1 MRQTI
6 SVDDSIEWRIA
17 QRIRSLRTER
27 QWRLEE
33 LATRSGVSR
42 ASLSRIENGE
52 VSPTATVLSK
62 LCAAFGLTLS
72 RLMVL
77 VEEGFAPLVPREAQ
91 LTWTDPG
98 TGYHRRAV
106 SPPAA
111 GLSGE
116 VVESTLTHSTRIAYD
131 HPPRLGLEHHLVM
144 IEGALALTVSG
155 RRHEL
160 RPGDC
165 LRYRLDGASLFET
178 PAHSGARYFLFML

>member
-1 MRQTI
+1 MKLAAST
-6 SVDDSIEWRIA
+6 DDSIELRIA
-17 QRIRSLRTER
+17 QRIRSLRNER
-27 QWRLEE
+27 QWPLEE

-52 VSPTATVLSK
+52 VSPTAAVLCK
-62 LCAAFGLTLS
+62 VCAAFGLTLS

-77 VEEGFAPLVPREAQ
+77 VEEGFQPLVPRGAQ
-91 LTWTDPG
+91 VTWTDPD
-98 TGYHRRAV
+98 TGYERRAV

-116 VVESTLTHSTRIAYD
+116 VVESTLRPSTRIAYE
-131 HPPRLGLEHHLVM
+131 HPPRPGLEHHLVM

-165 LRYRLDGASLFET
+165 LRYRLDGESLFET